1 MSIAGDLLTSASPT
15 RLFCRRGTWVLEVVR
30 LVPVERN
37 VFQPRVQRL
46 EGPEAVVQYLKRN
59 GDNAAMAVAASQLM
73 RASRTEDEHLY
84 DAVDGEWV
92 PAEPGSRVGT
102 MRPSAP
108 PPADPSEVVELR
120 AELLVLRASHE
131 RLRERVQRL
140 ESQVSR
146 VGAPEVLSLSPT
158 PAVVMSR
165 AADVPRAPESFA
177 STLMQGQ
184 APPYS
189 EPPAARGNAPAP
201 ATLKLPAVAALTA
214 CLRGLIGE
222 GVVAREKRPV
232 NFDPSQV
239 GPCWLSRLIDEAG
252 LEVGVIVADQRATAT
267 IGGILFGLLEP
278 EIEEQRT
285 TELLSQDVIGAMS
298 EAANQLCETIHADAA
313 GAHVRVKPIEELV
326 PGVLDWTSAA
336 SNALE
341 LELSD
346 GTGRLFLFAR

>member
-1 MSIAGDLLTSASPT
+1 
-15 RLFCRRGTWVLEVVR
+15 
-30 LVPVERN
+30 
-37 VFQPRVQRL
+37 
-46 EGPEAVVQYLKRN
+46 
-59 GDNAAMAVAASQLM
+59 LM
-73 RASRTEDEHLY
+73 RASRAEDERLY

-92 PAEPGSRVGT
+92 PAEPGSRAGST
-102 MRPSAP
+102 RPSAP
-108 PPADPSEVVELR
+108 PAADPCEVVELR

-140 ESQVSR
+140 ESQISS
-146 VGAPEVLSLSPT
+146 VGLNEVLSLSPT

-165 AADVPRAPESFA
+165 AADAPRAPESFA

-184 APPYS
+184 APPHS
-189 EPPAARGNAPAP
+189 ESPAPRSNAPA
-201 ATLKLPAVAALTA
+201 AAILQLPAVAALTA

-232 NFDPSQV
+232 HFDPSQV

-252 LEVGVIVADQRATAT
+252 LEVGVIVADRRATAT
-267 IGGILFGLLEP
+267 VGGILFGLLEP

-285 TELLSQDVIGAMS
+285 TELPSQDVIVAMS
-298 EAANQLCETIHADAA
+298 EAANQFCETINAEA
-313 GAHVRVKPIEELV
+313 GGSHVRVKPIEELA
-326 PGVLDWTSAA
+326 PGVLDWTGAA

-346 GTGRLFLFAR
+346 GAGRLFLFAR